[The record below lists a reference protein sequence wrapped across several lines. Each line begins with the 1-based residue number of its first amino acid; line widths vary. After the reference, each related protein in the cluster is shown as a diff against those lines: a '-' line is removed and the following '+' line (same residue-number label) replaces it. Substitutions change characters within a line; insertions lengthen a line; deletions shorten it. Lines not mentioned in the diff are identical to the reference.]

1 MGLIKLFIIGATGYL
16 LSGLYDVAVLY
27 DKYLLKKGLYLG
39 FFLTAVPY
47 PIMFLT
53 MRSPFG
59 TGLLLL
65 LSLLIFAFGALLAYS
80 VLIEIPRSTN
90 TAGTL
95 YRGGTYSFS
104 RHPGFIWYTVV
115 NILIAVYFWDIGIAL
130 VCAGFIVCNLVL
142 IAIEDS
148 VLFPRM
154 FPDYGEYRKETPFFL
169 SLQNVIH
176 RRR

>member
-1 MGLIKLFIIGATGYL
+1 M

-39 FFLTAVPY
+39 FFLTAAPY
-47 PIMFLT
+47 PIMFFT
-53 MRSPFG
+53 MRSPLG
-59 TGLLLL
+59 PTLAILLV
-65 LSLLIFAFGALLAYS
+65 LLILVFGALLAYS
-80 VLIEIPRSTN
+80 VLIEIPRSPN
-90 TAGTL
+90 KAGTL

-115 NILIAVYFWDIGIAL
+115 NILIAVYFWDIGVAL
-130 VCAGFIVCNLVL
+130 VCAGFIACNLVL

-169 SLQNVIH
+169 SLQNIIH
-176 RRR
+176 RRS

>member
-1 MGLIKLFIIGATGYL
+1 L

-27 DKYLLKKGLYLG
+27 DKYLLRKGLYLG

-53 MRSPFG
+53 MRSPLG
-59 TGLLLL
+59 SGISTLLVLL
-65 LSLLIFAFGALLAYS
+65 VLLFTALLAYS
-80 VLIEIPRSTN
+80 VLIEIPRSAN
-90 TAGTL
+90 AHGTL
-95 YRGGTYSFS
+95 YRSGTYSFS

-154 FPDYGEYRKETPFFL
+154 FADYGEYRKETPFFL
-169 SLQNVIH
+169 SLQNMIH
-176 RRR
+176 RRS

>member
-27 DKYLLKKGLYLG
+27 DKYLLKKGLYCG

-53 MRSPFG
+53 LYSPHG
-59 TGLLLL
+59 TGVIILLLL
-65 LSLLIFAFGALLAYS
+65 LIALFAALLTYS
-80 VLIEIPRSTN
+80 VLIEIPRSSNTN
-90 TAGTL
+90 GML

-115 NILIAVYFWDIGIAL
+115 NILIAVYFWDIGVAL

-154 FPDYGEYRKETPFFL
+154 FAEYGEYRKETPFFL
-169 SLQNVIH
+169 SLQNIIH
-176 RRR
+176 RRS

>member
-39 FFLTAVPY
+39 FFLTAIPY
-47 PIMFLT
+47 PIMFIT
-53 MRSPFG
+53 RRTPFG
-59 TGLLLL
+59 IAMVIPLL
-65 LSLLIFAFGALLAYS
+65 LSMLVFGALLAYS
-80 VLIEIPRSTN
+80 VLIEIPFASNRP
-90 TAGTL
+90 GTT

-115 NILIAVYFWDIGIAL
+115 NILIAVYFWDIGVAL
-130 VCAGFIVCNLVL
+130 VCAGFIACNLVL

-169 SLQNVIH
+169 SLRNIIH
-176 RRR
+176 RRS